1 MLEAQQEV
9 RWVAGKVQKASEKKR
24 ELQESQGAQ
33 QELELLLE
41 RLEPE
46 EKHPP
51 RLPVAVR
58 DYES

>member
-1 MLEAQQEV
+1 M
-9 RWVAGKVQKASEKKR
+9 AGKVQETSEKKW

-41 RLEPE
+41 RLELQ

-51 RLPVAVR
+51 PLPVAVG